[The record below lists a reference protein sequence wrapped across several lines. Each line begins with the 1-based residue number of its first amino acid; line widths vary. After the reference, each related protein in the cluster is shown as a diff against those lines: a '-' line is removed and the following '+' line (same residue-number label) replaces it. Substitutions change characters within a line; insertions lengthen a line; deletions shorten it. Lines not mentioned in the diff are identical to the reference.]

1 MNNDWACPVA
11 RAARV
16 LGDECVLLVLRDLA
30 PGPRHFGEFLG
41 SACGNTRTLSAR
53 LKRLT
58 DLGLVERQPQGGRP
72 PRVLYSLTPVGRH
85 LLPAVDVL
93 RAFGERWLPSGCD
106 PLAGA
111 AIRPGGADASG
122 GERPLGPGRK

>member
-1 MNNDWACPVA
+1 MATDWTCPVA

-16 LGDECVLLVLRDLA
+16 LGDTCVLLVLRDLA
-30 PGPRHFGEFLG
+30 QGPRHFGELLG

-58 DLGLVERQPQGGRP
+58 DLGLVARTPEGGRP
-72 PRVLYSLTPVGRH
+72 PRVRYSLTPMGYQ

-106 PLAGA
+106 PLAAEGTA
-111 AIRPGGADASG
+111 AGPGGGTAPAAAQRTG
-122 GERPLGPGRK
+122 T